1 MIETGKLVG
10 CLSAV
15 GVVVAASVVI
25 AGAPSLVATAG
36 SSSVPVVGPVSSQE
50 FQCPQVIL
58 DRIGRD
64 GFESIDDAHKAM
76 LINLSQGAHEDL
88 IAPCFDEGTNESTI
102 AAFEAVFERL
112 NPDRYNQTSRWSNN
126 VASGS
131 AGIYGDPCTL
141 TYSYVPDGTYIPS
154 GVGEAAANSN
164 LFAFLNGI
172 YGAPATWQ
180 AIYDSVFDRW
190 EELSGVNYVYEPID
204 DGANMFGAAG
214 VLGVRGDLRFS
225 GKLIDGNSGIL
236 AYNYFPNTGDMV
248 IDTADNF
255 FSNTTQTSRRLRN
268 VLSHEHGHGMG
279 QLHVCPVQ
287 QTKLMEPFVS
297 TAYDGPRHDD
307 IRNAHRFYGDIN
319 EPDNSA
325 GAATSL
331 GALSIPSSMTLGPVP
346 SPSVANGSLISID
359 ANGEQDYFRF
369 TVSGASEVTVSVTP
383 IGLSYLDDT
392 QAGNGSC
399 NSSTSIDSL
408 VQADLAVE
416 LLDTD
421 GASVLGTADSQPIG
435 VSESLISVALPVAG
449 EYYIRVYETGS
460 VVETQL
466 YHMTVAIDE
475 PTTGACCIAGSCSD
489 LTESDCATAGGAYEG
504 DGTDCG
510 SVSCIPVGACC
521 FTCILPV
528 SAPCPTANSGG
539 PSCVELEEAACLAL
553 NGLYAGDDTLCIDSP
568 APCQCPGD
576 LNGDGATNAADFTI
590 LAGQFGQGTPDCR
603 SRAQGDLNCDG
614 VVNASDFT
622 ILAGNFGCS
631 PI

>member
-15 GVVVAASVVI
+15 GVVVAASAVI
-25 AGAPSLVATAG
+25 AGAPALVVTAG
-36 SSSVPVVGPVSSQE
+36 SSPAPRVGPVASQD

-64 GFESIDDAHKAM
+64 GFAAIDDVHKAM
-76 LINLSQGAHEDL
+76 LINLVEGAHEDL
-88 IAPCFDEGTNESTI
+88 IAPCFLPGTNENTI

-141 TYSYVPDGTYIPS
+141 TYSYVPDGTFVPS
-154 GVGEAAANSN
+154 GVGEPAANSN

-180 AIYDSVFDRW
+180 ALYDSVFDRW
-190 EELSGVNYVYEPID
+190 EELSGINYVYEPND
-204 DGANMFGAAG
+204 DGAAMFGASG
-214 VLGVRGDLRFS
+214 ILGVRGDLRFS
-225 GKLIDGNSGIL
+225 GKTIDGNSNIL
-236 AYNYFPNTGDMV
+236 AYNFFPNTGDMV

-255 FSNTTQTSRRLRN
+255 FNNTTQSSRRLRN

-319 EPDNSA
+319 EPDNSP
-325 GAATSL
+325 GAATNL
-331 GALSIPSSMTLGPVP
+331 GALPTPSFTNLGPVP
-346 SPSVANGSLISID
+346 SPTVSNGSLISID

-369 TVSGASEVTVSVTP
+369 TVSGASEATITVTP
-383 IGLSYLDDT
+383 IGLNYIDDT

-399 NSSTSIDSL
+399 NSTTTTDSL
-408 VQADLAVE
+408 AQADLAVE
-416 LLDTD
+416 LLDID
-421 GASVLGTADSQPIG
+421 GATPLATAASQPIG
-435 VSESLISVALPVAG
+435 TSETLSNILMPVAG

-460 VVETQL
+460 VFETQL
-466 YHMTVAIDE
+466 YHLTVSIGE
-475 PTTGACCIAGSCSD
+475 PTTGACCIAGSCAD
-489 LTESDCATAGGAYEG
+489 LIEDDCVTAAGAYQG

-521 FTCILPV
+521 FSCILPV
-528 SAPCPTANSGG
+528 VAPCPVANSGG
-539 PSCVELEEAACLAL
+539 PSCVELEEDACLAL
-553 NGLYAGDDTLCIDSP
+553 NGLYAGDDTLCTDDP
-568 APCQCPGD
+568 APCQCPAD

-614 VVNASDFT
+614 VVNAADFT

-631 PI
+631 PL